1 MSSRFNI
8 ILTLGNVV
16 LTLGIVGL
24 LSGCGA
30 SQVLTAGC
38 GGDLD
43 DLCTM
48 VFGPEQPGQDEFDD
62 LSQRVLDLEDSVSE
76 LANSILELE
85 AEYGANENQILQIEN
100 ELLQV
105 QSELAELAV
114 GARVEQY
121 IDPCGDAPGQFDEV
135 LLLMTDGTLVA
146 YFQNGS
152 RRFLTVLPDGSY
164 QTTDFQRCAFRVI
177 SGVYSE

>member
-1 MSSRFNI
+1 MMKNHLNV
-8 ILTLGNVV
+8 ILTLSV
-16 LTLGIVGL
+16 VGL

-30 SQVLTAGC
+30 GPVISSGC

-48 VFGPEQPGQDEFDD
+48 VFGSERAEDLKPE
-62 LSQRVLDLEDSVSE
+62 VADLEQSVSD
-76 LANSILELE
+76 LANRILDLE
-85 AEYGANENQILQIEN
+85 AEYEISQNQILALEA
-100 ELLQV
+100 ELREVQV
-105 QSELAELAV
+105 ELAELAV
-114 GARVEQY
+114 GSRVEQY

-146 YFQNGS
+146 YFEDGG
-152 RRFLTVLPDGSY
+152 RRFLSVLGDGNY
-164 QTTDFQRCAFRVI
+164 QTTDAQKCRFSVV